1 MTVGPKGALFVID
14 RDNERVLKLPWTATV
29 STVLPFVVGHP
40 EDVAADPSA
49 NVYVTDSNYNR
60 VTEFVMA
67 SNASKTLPFNGLNHP
82 QGISVDTAGNVYVVD
97 TGNNRV
103 LKLPPS

>member
-1 MTVGPKGALFVID
+1 M
-14 RDNERVLKLPWTATV
+14 
-29 STVLPFVVGHP
+29 
-40 EDVAADPSA
+40 
-49 NVYVTDSNYNR
+49 TDSNYNR

-103 LKLPPS
+103 LKLPPVS